1 MIMNIKIMVMT
12 ALTLSSKPEMPIPE
26 AAAVPAKPMKWPDLV
41 VMMMMMITSM
51 IMMMRLAPT
60 RVQCIVDDD
69 MDDDMDD
76 DDDDSKHDSEDG
88 HPIFDAKRLAPTRV
102 QCMEREARK

>member
-1 MIMNIKIMVMT
+1 MACDILFPMSLMKKFQIMMKMIIKIMVMT

-51 IMMMRLAPT
+51 MMMMMTMAIMMM
-60 RVQCIVDDD
+60 
-69 MDDDMDD
+69 MM
-76 DDDDSKHDSEDG
+76 
-88 HPIFDAKRLAPTRV
+88 
-102 QCMEREARK
+102 MARTL